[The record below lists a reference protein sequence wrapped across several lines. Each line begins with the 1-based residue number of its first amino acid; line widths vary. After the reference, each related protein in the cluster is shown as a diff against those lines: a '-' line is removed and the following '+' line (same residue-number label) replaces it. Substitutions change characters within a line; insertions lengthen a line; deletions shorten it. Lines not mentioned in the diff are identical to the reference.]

1 MKNRRVL
8 LVDDDDLIREL
19 VATTLGLGQFSIVM
33 ADDGPSGIETAIR
46 ERPELIILDVAMPG
60 MDGVEVCTQLR
71 KDERT
76 KDATIVM
83 LTARATEADKERAMT
98 AGADAY
104 VVKPFSPLSLM
115 RLIDKLTA
123 RA

>member
-1 MKNRRVL
+1 MRNRRVL

-46 ERPELIILDVAMPG
+46 ERPELVILDVAMPG

-71 KDERT
+71 LDERT
-76 KDATIVM
+76 RGATIVM
-83 LTARATEADKERAMT
+83 LTARATDADKERAMK

-115 RLIDKLTA
+115 RLIDKLTT